1 MSAPLQAVRG
11 ISDILPADSG
21 RWHWLE
27 QTIREVIAGCGYH
40 EIRLPLLE
48 RTELFQ
54 RSIGDLTDIVQK
66 EMYTFTDRNGDE
78 LSLRPEG
85 TASCVRAALQHGLL
99 QQPQRLW
106 YQGPMFRHERP
117 QKGRYRQ
124 FHQIGV
130 EAFGFPGPDIDAEL
144 ITLSARLWRALG
156 IDAVRLEI
164 NSLGTPDERQ
174 QYRRELQ
181 DYFRRHEAELD
192 DDSRSRLERNPLR
205 ILDSKNPAL
214 QQLVAAAPLF
224 EQHLGAE
231 SRAHDA
237 HLRRLLDAAG
247 VVYHHNPRLV
257 RGLDYYTH
265 TVYEWVTDQLGAQGT
280 ICAGGRYDGL
290 VAQFGGKPTP
300 AVGFALGLERVLELA
315 TGAPAPGEAAA
326 DCYLMPLDATAELVA
341 LRLAGQLRDALPR
354 RRIVLHCGGGSL
366 RAQMKRADRSGA
378 ALGLILGAD
387 ECARGEVSLKYL
399 RADRPQEALSLDAVV
414 ARLQAEFARV

>member
-1 MSAPLQAVRG
+1 MTTQLQAVRG
-11 ISDILPADSG
+11 VSDILPAASG
-21 RWHWLE
+21 RWHWVE
-27 QTIREVIAGCGYH
+27 QTIRAVIGGYGFQ

-66 EMYTFTDRNGDE
+66 EMYSFVDRNGE
-78 LSLRPEG
+78 ALSLRPEG
-85 TASCVRAALQHGLL
+85 TACCVRAALQHGLL

-106 YQGPMFRHERP
+106 YLGPMFRHERP

-130 EAFGFPGPDIDAEL
+130 EAFGYAGPDIDAEL
-144 ITLSARLWRALG
+144 IALTARLWRALG
-156 IDAVRLEI
+156 MGALRLEI
-164 NSLGTPDERQ
+164 NSLGTPEERQ
-174 QYRRELQ
+174 VYRRELHA
-181 DYFRRHEAELD
+181 YFLRHEAALD

-205 ILDSKNPAL
+205 ILDSKHPATQEL
-214 QQLVAAAPLF
+214 IAAAPRI

-231 SRAHDA
+231 SQAHFA
-237 HLRRLLDAAG
+237 RLCQLLDAAG
-247 VVYHHNPRLV
+247 VAYTHNPRLV

-265 TVYEWVTDQLGAQGT
+265 AVFEWITDQLGAQGT

-315 TGAPAPGEAAA
+315 ANAPAAGEAPA
-326 DCYLMPLDATAELVA
+326 DCYLMPLDPVAELVA
-341 LRLAGQLRDALPR
+341 LRLAERIREELPDR
-354 RRIVLHCGGGSL
+354 RVVLHCGGGSL
-366 RAQMKRADRSGA
+366 KSQMKRADRSGA

-387 ECARGEVSLKYL
+387 ECAGGVVSLKFL
-399 RADRPQEALSLDAVV
+399 RAERPQESIPQDAVA
-414 ARLQAEFARV
+414 ARLRAELARV